1 MPGDGWYKAFLKRHP
16 ALRERVP
23 EAVTAA
29 SSKVS
34 EANIRKWFLDIET
47 YLKEENYFEILECP
61 DRVFNADETYFMLCP
76 KNKTVLAPK
85 GARNVYEIDNAP
97 AKSNLTVLFT
107 LCAAGEV
114 TPPFIIYPYKRLP
127 ASIAASVPDS
137 WGIGMSS
144 NGWMKTELF
153 FEYIANVFHP
163 FLVKKGTKFPVI
175 LFVDGHSTH
184 TSYQLS
190 DLCSQLN
197 IILVCLYGNS
207 TRILQPADVS
217 TFKPLKSYWKKGVLD
232 WRRQHN
238 SEALTQEKFA
248 PILQIVKNT
257 YMKPEIIQNGFIT
270 TGLCPWNP
278 NAIDYSKCLGKINTY
293 PIPKKMRL
301 LPISYSRFKELVGD
315 NLIRKLK
322 TADPA
327 TKAESKEFWVLQ
339 KLLNEYGLATDENNS
354 DAVDVITTE
363 LDECDTN
370 NITDEG
376 FNFEEMPIIFQGGSQ
391 MCSPLK
397 EKLSGPPVVTG
408 EFAFIVTIFP

>member
-1 MPGDGWYKAFLKRHP
+1 
-16 ALRERVP
+16 
-23 EAVTAA
+23 
-29 SSKVS
+29 
-34 EANIRKWFLDIET
+34 
-47 YLKEENYFEILECP
+47 
-61 DRVFNADETYFMLCP
+61 
-76 KNKTVLAPK
+76 
-85 GARNVYEIDNAP
+85 
-97 AKSNLTVLFT
+97 
-107 LCAAGEV
+107 
-114 TPPFIIYPYKRLP
+114 
-127 ASIAASVPDS
+127 
-137 WGIGMSS
+137 
-144 NGWMKTELF
+144 
-153 FEYIANVFHP
+153 
-163 FLVKKGTKFPVI
+163 
-175 LFVDGHSTH
+175 VDGHSTH

-248 PILQIVKNT
+248 PILQIVMNT

-278 NAIDYSKCLGKINTY
+278 NAIDYSKCLGKINTD
-293 PIPKKMRL
+293 PIPKKNEATA
-301 LPISYSRFKELVGD
+301 ISYSRFKELVGD

-354 DAVDVITTE
+354 DAVDVVTTE

-397 EKLSGPPVVTG
+397 EKLSGPPVVTEN
-408 EFAFIVTIFP
+408 EFATEDLFNKANELDESRISTPLKKELSPTFSLVTESAVLTNDLSNEALGNISNASSIKDYLVWPESPIRKGNRNSERMPFVLTSEQWKNLQAEKREKKNNTEKEKEERKRKRRQKKEENELEKLNKKKFKDKKQ